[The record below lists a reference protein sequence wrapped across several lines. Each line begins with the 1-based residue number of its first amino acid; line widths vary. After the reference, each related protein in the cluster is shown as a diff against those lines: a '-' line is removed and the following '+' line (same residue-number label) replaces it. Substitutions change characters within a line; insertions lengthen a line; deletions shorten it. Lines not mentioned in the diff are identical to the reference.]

1 MLLSLRVQ
9 IEFLSIFSFF
19 WPPRKT
25 KQGTEAL
32 RGWFHRLTQVE
43 DHFREGFLKMA
54 AFFFS
59 FFLWLSMRIFFFQ
72 FFFFWMMM
80 MTQGKRKRI
89 SLDTMIFFF
98 RVSSSC
104 MSFPDTLLCVRP
116 DPLRALKSHL
126 CLGLPAWWSL
136 MGSPVWSKRYLAR
149 TTVGAHSLTS
159 RCWHG
164 GIKWENSSPMD
175 ASTTCGQGSPGEHF
189 LGIVENVQ
197 WISSGIFKWETL
209 QRC

>member
-72 FFFFWMMM
+72 FFFFGWWWWLK
-80 MTQGKRKRI
+80 GRGN
-89 SLDTMIFFF
+89 IFLWIPWYSFSVF
-98 RVSSSC
+98 LHLVCLSQTHCFVSDQIPWELWKATC
-104 MSFPDTLLCVRP
+104 AWVC
-116 DPLRALKSHL
+116 LRD
-126 CLGLPAWWSL
+126 GAWWEVL
-136 MGSPVWSKRYLAR
+136 CEVKGIWQEPQWVH
-149 TTVGAHSLTS
+149 THSL
-159 RCWHG
+159 
-164 GIKWENSSPMD
+164 
-175 ASTTCGQGSPGEHF
+175 QGADMEA
-189 LGIVENVQ
+189 
-197 WISSGIFKWETL
+197 SSGKTL
-209 QRC
+209 HLWMPQPPVDKAVLVSTFWA